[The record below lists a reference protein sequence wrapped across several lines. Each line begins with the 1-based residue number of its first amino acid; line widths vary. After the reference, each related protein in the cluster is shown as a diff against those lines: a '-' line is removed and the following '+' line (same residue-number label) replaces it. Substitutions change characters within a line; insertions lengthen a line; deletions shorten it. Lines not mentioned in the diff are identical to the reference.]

1 MSGLDSYGTT
11 LLIYALVDIVA
22 VLGLNIQ
29 FGSAG
34 VLNFAF
40 IAYVAVGAYTY
51 ALLTLGSPTANGGFQ
66 HFFAGMQLPFPL
78 PFLLATAA
86 GCVAGVVS
94 GVLLLRRLR
103 ADFQALAFFALSFVA
118 SGLATSLPHFLNGSG
133 GLSLIPAPLAST
145 LGWSPYGNRYAWF
158 YVGLALVVTVLS
170 FWAAQRL
177 TSSPWG
183 RLLRA
188 LKDNEQACS
197 ALGKSPG
204 VARYVAFITG
214 CGLAALSGALL
225 AGFLSAWGPAA
236 WTFPETIVFFTAV
249 IVGGTANNWGV
260 SLGAILVG
268 VVISQAPLF
277 LPSFASGQTIAA
289 VQWIAIA
296 ALVLGFVWFR
306 PQGLLP
312 ERIRRYSLDDPLSP
326 GGEAAP
332 GGRRANGSA
341 GLPLPSTA
349 TLVATSP
356 RADAEPYCREK
367 VAAPEALRVEGL
379 ARDFGGVQAVAG
391 VSFSIARGSITGL
404 MGPNGAGKSTLVSM
418 IAGEMSPSAGR
429 LVYFGQD
436 VTRRNASWLGRHG
449 LIRTFQ
455 VSSEFRSLSVIENL
469 LVGRQEHPGERFLPA
484 LRRGRWRPAE
494 AEALERAWA
503 LLSEFGLAGLANE
516 RAATLS
522 GGQRRLVELMRA
534 LMADPKVLLLDE
546 PVAGIVRATSDMFL
560 DTLLEL
566 RDRGI
571 TILLVEHE
579 LRALHRVADNVIA
592 MARGRKLAEGT
603 MANLA
608 VSPEVIEAY
617 VAG

>member
-1 MSGLDSYGTT
+1 MSGIDSYATT

-22 VLGLNIQ
+22 VLALNVQ
-29 FGSAG
+29 FGMAG

-40 IAYVAVGAYTY
+40 IAYVAVGAYAY

-66 HFFAGMQLPFPL
+66 HFFAGTQLPFPL
-78 PFLLATAA
+78 PFVLAAAA
-86 GCVAGVVS
+86 GCVAGMVS

-103 ADFQALAFFALSFVA
+103 PDFQALAFFALSFVA
-118 SGLATSLPHFLNGSG
+118 SGLATSLPHFLNGSA

-158 YVGLALVVTVLS
+158 YVGLALVLTVLC
-170 FWAAQRL
+170 FWLAQRL

-188 LKDNEQACS
+188 LKDNERACS

-204 VARYVAFITG
+204 LTRYVAFITG
-214 CGLAALSGALL
+214 CGLSALSGALL
-225 AGFLSAWGPAA
+225 AAFLSAWGPAA

-260 SLGAILVG
+260 SLGAVLVG

-277 LPSFASGQTIAA
+277 LPSFASGQTVAA

-296 ALVLGFVWFR
+296 GLVLGFVWFK

-312 ERIRRYSLDDPLSP
+312 ERIRRYSSDDSLSP
-326 GGEAAP
+326 SEPHVKSADQTPFQPEAEV
-332 GGRRANGSA
+332 
-341 GLPLPSTA
+341 
-349 TLVATSP
+349 VARTP
-356 RADAEPYCREK
+356 RPDAEAHRS
-367 VAAPEALRVEGL
+367 AEALCVENL
-379 ARDFGGVQAVAG
+379 ARDFGGVHAVAG
-391 VSFSIARGSITGL
+391 VSFSIPVGSITGL

-418 IAGEMSPSAGR
+418 IAGEMRPTSGR
-429 LVYFGQD
+429 LVYLGQD
-436 VTRRNASWLGRHG
+436 VTRHNAGWLGRHG

-455 VSSEFRSLSVIENL
+455 ISSEFRSLSVLENL
-469 LVGRQEHPGERFLPA
+469 LVGQQKHPGERFLPA
-484 LRRGRWRPAE
+484 LAHRRRWRPTE
-494 AEALERAWA
+494 AEALERAWS
-503 LLSEFGLAGLANE
+503 LLSQFGLASLANE
-516 RAATLS
+516 RAGALS

-534 LMADPKVLLLDE
+534 MMAEPKVLLLDE

-566 RDRGI
+566 RDRGL

-579 LRALHRVADNVIA
+579 LRALHRVSDNVIV
-592 MARGRKLAEGT
+592 MARGRKLAEGS
-603 MANLA
+603 MADLA
-608 VSPEVIEAY
+608 ASQEVIQAY